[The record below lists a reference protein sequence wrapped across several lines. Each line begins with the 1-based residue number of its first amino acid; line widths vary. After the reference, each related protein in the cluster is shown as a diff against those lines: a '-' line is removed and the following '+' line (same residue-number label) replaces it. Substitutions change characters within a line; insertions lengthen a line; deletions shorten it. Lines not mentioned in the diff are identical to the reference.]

1 MNIELLRTLTSNAKQ
16 AKNFEEINENL
27 AHFAKFEPSFLE
39 AAKKCIPCF
48 SFEHN
53 FPYPLN
59 NGTLEKLKE
68 LYPDFKFYFN
78 SATDKSLTVSWEE

>member
-1 MNIELLRTLTSNAKQ
+1 MNIEILRTLTENAKQ
-16 AKNFEEINENL
+16 AKTLNEINENL
-27 AHFAKFEPSFLE
+27 AHFAKYEPEFAN
-39 AAKKCIPCF
+39 AAKDGRSCF

-53 FPYPLN
+53 FPYSLT

-78 SATDKSLTVSWEE
+78 SATYKSLTVSWE

>member
-39 AAKKCIPCF
+39 AAKKM
-48 SFEHN
+48 
-53 FPYPLN
+53 Y
-59 NGTLEKLKE
+59 
-68 LYPDFKFYFN
+68 
-78 SATDKSLTVSWEE
+78 TVF